1 MKKNDEDEMIL
12 SVKKTKKDIY
22 SVKFDGAK
30 GKSKSTFGD
39 DLQYSGSVK
48 GKVVLLIAIIF
59 TLLFTCYIVA
69 KMIDASKCCNVSV
82 TGQTTENSISENT
95 SSPRFCCECKGNA
108 SKSLVCKIK
117 EIVGKSYFVFFLFCF
132 LYFIIFIATL
142 VVLFLLLINDDSG
155 LKFAKINAICSVKN
169 RLLQDEY
176 RRNDDLLK
184 HYMTCVTEI

>member
-69 KMIDASKCCNVSV
+69 KMIDASKYSNVSV
-82 TGQTTENSISENT
+82 TGQIMEDSTSEDI
-95 SSPRFCCECKGNA
+95 SSPNVCCACKDDA
-108 SKSLVCKIK
+108 SKSLICKIK
-117 EIVGKSYFVFFLFCF
+117 KIVSKGSFVFSLFCF
-132 LYFIIFIATL
+132 YILSY
-142 VVLFLLLINDDSG
+142 S
-155 LKFAKINAICSVKN
+155 
-169 RLLQDEY
+169 
-176 RRNDDLLK
+176 
-184 HYMTCVTEI
+184 